1 MIRSKVKYK
10 KISNDDG
17 YIDAQVSKFSLVWTR
32 VLFDRRESVVVNSF
46 FRLNQNFL
54 CLQWILM
61 SRKRRKFWVS
71 RFTTGWA

>member
-17 YIDAQVSKFSLVWTR
+17 YVDAQVSKFSLVWTR

-61 SRKRRKFWVS
+61 SRKRGKFWV
-71 RFTTGWA
+71 GLQL